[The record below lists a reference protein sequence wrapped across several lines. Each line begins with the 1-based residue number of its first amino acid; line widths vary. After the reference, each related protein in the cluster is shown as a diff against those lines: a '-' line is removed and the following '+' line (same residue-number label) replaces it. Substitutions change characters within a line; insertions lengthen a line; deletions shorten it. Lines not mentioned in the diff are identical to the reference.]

1 MRPRAVVFF
10 CLLLLLTPQC
20 AGDDAGEDVGTRP
33 AGPTA
38 VIETGE
44 GPVRIAVEVADTD
57 AERQRGLMHRKS
69 LPEDAGMLFVF
80 ESESSGGFWMKDT
93 LIPLSIAFYDANG
106 KILRILD
113 MEPCR
118 ADPCPIYDPGV
129 AYRGALEVNQGAFER
144 WGVSEGD
151 LIELVDS
158 G

>member
-1 MRPRAVVFF
+1 MRTPTAVFV
-10 CLLLLLTPQC
+10 CLFLLLTPQC
-20 AGDDAGEDVGTRP
+20 AGEDAADDAGTKP

-38 VIETGE
+38 VIETDD

-57 AERQRGLMHRKS
+57 EERQRGLMNRRS
-69 LPEDAGMLFVF
+69 LPEDAGMVFVF
-80 ESESSGGFWMKDT
+80 ESDTSGGFWMKNT
-93 LIPLSIAFYDANG
+93 LIPLSIAFYDASG

-118 ADPCPIYDPGV
+118 ADPCMVYDPGV
-129 AYRGALEVNQGAFER
+129 VYRGALEVNKGAFKR

-151 LIELVDS
+151 VLELVDV